1 MKNNH
6 YFPFVLF
13 TTVVFEMLLTS
24 VSLRA
29 ETYQLDSPGGRLSV
43 RVDIGNDIRWSM
55 LNGED
60 TLIEPSVIAMHL
72 DTGEIMG
79 YQPKSVS
86 VKKME
91 VNRFFQAIHYTRDM
105 VQDHY
110 CELAIG
116 FNDGDYQLTFR
127 AYDDAVAYRF
137 SSSRNGELVITDEDV
152 HFSFGGDRDAFIPYM
167 WDYRGGEIFNSS
179 FEALYDETPIS
190 EFKEGSY
197 AFLPLL
203 ADVGKGRK
211 IVILEADLEDYP
223 GLYLDLDLSKQGL
236 HGVFARYPTAFRH
249 GGYNEMNII
258 PTERA
263 PHIAKVKGSRDFP
276 WRVVA
281 FSEHDAELLDNDI
294 VQKLASPSRIEDTSW
309 IQVGQVAWDWW
320 NNWGLTHV
328 DFEAG
333 QNTQTYQYYIDFAA
347 ANGLEFIII
356 DEGWTS
362 DLDLSDLNPN
372 VDLKTIVNYGKE
384 RDVGVIVWASW
395 RAVLDRMDEFFSYCE
410 SVGVKG
416 LKIDFFDR
424 DDQIAVASTYE
435 IARKA
440 AEHHLFV
447 DYHGIFKPTGLQR
460 TYPNVIG
467 YEGVKGLENVKWAD
481 EDAPRYA
488 VSIPFIR
495 MMAGPMDYTP
505 GAMRNVTQD
514 KFFPNNGA
522 PMSKGTRCHQ
532 IAMYVV
538 YHAPLQMLSDSPS
551 LYMQEQESTDFI
563 TQVPTVYD
571 ETVPLDG
578 AVGEYL
584 ALARRSGE
592 QWFVGAMANWDG
604 ASLALDFSFLPEGQE
619 YRTVIFE
626 DGANANRNASDYRRT
641 ERIIRS
647 GEVLEITMAGGGGWA
662 ARLNPVSAQEQ

>member
-1 MKNNH
+1 
-6 YFPFVLF
+6 
-13 TTVVFEMLLTS
+13 MLLPCAS
-24 VSLRA
+24 ASADAYRLN
-29 ETYQLDSPGGRLSV
+29 SPTERLSV
-43 RVDIGNDIRWSM
+43 CVDIGKDIRWSM

-72 DTGEIMG
+72 DTGEVLG
-79 YQPKSVS
+79 YQPKVVS
-86 VKKME
+86 VKEIE
-91 VNRFFQAIHYTRDM
+91 VNRLFQATHYTKRM
-105 VQDHY
+105 VPDHY
-110 CELAIG
+110 RELVIG
-116 FNDGDYQLTFR
+116 FDGGYQLTFR

-137 SSSRNGELVITDEDV
+137 STSRDGELVITDEDV
-152 HFSFGGDRDAFIPYM
+152 HFFFGGDRDAFIPYM

-190 EFKEGSY
+190 DFKEGSY

-203 ADVGKGRK
+203 ANVGKGRK
-211 IVILEADLEDYP
+211 IVILDADLEDYP

-236 HGVFARYPTAFRH
+236 HGVFARYPTAFRY
-249 GGYNEMNII
+249 GGFHEMNII

-263 PHIAKVKGSRDFP
+263 PYIAKVNGTRDFP

-281 FSEHDAELLDNDI
+281 FSERDAELLDNDI
-294 VQKLASPSRIEDTSW
+294 VQKLASPSRLDDTSW
-309 IQVGQVAWDWW
+309 IEVGQVSWDWW
-320 NNWGLTHV
+320 NSWGLTHV

-333 QNTQTYQYYIDFAA
+333 QNTRTYQYYIDFAA

-356 DEGWTS
+356 DAGWTS
-362 DLDLSDLNPN
+362 ELDLSELNPN
-372 VDLKTIVNYGKE
+372 VDLETIVNYGKE
-384 RDVGVIVWASW
+384 RNVGVIVWASW
-395 RAVLDRMDEFFSYCE
+395 RALLERMDTFLPYCE
-410 SVGVKG
+410 SIGVKG

-440 AEHHLFV
+440 AEHHLLV
-447 DYHGIFKPTGLQR
+447 DYHGIYKPTGLQR

-495 MMAGPMDYTP
+495 MMSGPMDYTP

-514 KFFPNNGA
+514 KFFANDGA

-538 YHAPLQMLSDSPS
+538 YHAPLQMLSDSPT

-563 TQVPTVYD
+563 AQVPTVYD
-571 ETVPLDG
+571 ETVALDG

-604 ASLALDFSFLPEGQE
+604 ASLAFDFSFLPEGKE
-619 YRTVIFE
+619 YQAVIFE
-626 DGANANRNASDYRRT
+626 DGVNANRNASDYRRT

-647 GEVLEITMAGGGGWA
+647 GEVLEIAMAGGGGWA
-662 ARLNPVSAQEQ
+662 ARLTPALPANQ

>member
-6 YFPFVLF
+6 RTLFPLFVILAGAVLF
-13 TTVVFEMLLTS
+13 PGVTACADTF
-24 VSLRA
+24 
-29 ETYQLDSPGGRLSV
+29 QLNSPDGRLSV
-43 RVDIGNDIRWSM
+43 RVDIGNDVRWSM

-60 TLIEPSVIAMHL
+60 ILIEPSTIAMHL
-72 DTGEIMG
+72 DTGEVLG
-79 YQPKSVS
+79 YQPKIVS
-86 VKKME
+86 VTE
-91 VNRFFQAIHYTRDM
+91 TEIDRSFEAIHYTKDRVLDRC
-105 VQDHY
+105 H
-110 CELAIG
+110 ELVIG
-116 FNDGDYQLTFR
+116 FEGDYRLTFR
-127 AYDDAVAYRF
+127 AYDDAAAYRF
-137 SSSRNGELVITDEDV
+137 STLRDGELIIADEDV
-152 HFSFGGDRDAFIPYM
+152 CFSFGGDRDAFIPYM

-203 ADVGKGRK
+203 VDAGNGRK
-211 IVILEADLEDYP
+211 LVILEADLEDYP

-236 HGVFARYPTAFRH
+236 HGVFAHYPTAFRQ
-249 GGYNEMNII
+249 GGFHEMNLI

-263 PHIAKVKGSRDFP
+263 PYIAKVNGNRDFP
-276 WRVVA
+276 WRVVV
-281 FSEHDAELLDNDI
+281 FSENDRELLDNDI
-294 VQKLASPSRIEDTSW
+294 VQKLASPPRIEDISW
-309 IQVGQVAWDWW
+309 IQVGQTAWDWW

-328 DFEAG
+328 DFQAG
-333 QNTQTYQYYIDFAA
+333 QNTRTYQYYIDFAA

-362 DLDLSDLNPN
+362 DLDLSELNPD
-372 VDLKTIVNYGKE
+372 VDLRTIVNYGKE
-384 RDVGVIVWASW
+384 RNVGVIVWASW
-395 RAVLDRMDEFFSYCE
+395 AALLDQLDTFLPYCE

-424 DDQIAVASTYE
+424 DDQLAVASTYE

-440 AEHHLFV
+440 AEHHLLV
-447 DYHGIFKPTGLQR
+447 DYHGIYKPTGLQR

-495 MMAGPMDYTP
+495 MMSGPMDYTP

-532 IAMYVV
+532 IAMYVD

-563 TQVPTVYD
+563 VQVPTVYD
-571 ETVPLDG
+571 ETVALDG
-578 AVGEYL
+578 VVGKYL

-604 ASLALDFSFLPEGQE
+604 ASLTLDFSFLPEGQK
-619 YRTVIFE
+619 YRAVIFE
-626 DGANANRNASDYRRT
+626 DGANANRYASDYRRT
-641 ERIIRS
+641 ERIVHS
-647 GEVLEITMAGGGGWA
+647 GEALEITMAGGGGWA
-662 ARLNPVSAQEQ
+662 ARLTPVP